1 LDRKTSG
8 RVAEGE
14 ARWDSDRSNDEK
26 CGEKERYAQQVLS
39 ERGGRERGRMSEAR
53 TEYDVMWMYE
63 KLKEA
68 R

>member
-1 LDRKTSG
+1 
-8 RVAEGE
+8 VAEGE

-53 TEYDVMWMYE
+53 TEYDVDVRETEGGEIDEGMDG
-63 KLKEA
+63 
-68 R
+68 